1 MAAVVLIAA
10 GATGYLMWQHPSA
23 VRVAAVASTPPSRA
37 SATAVST
44 PPAAPPTPTQ
54 SFATLYQQDSD
65 GVVRIDTV
73 SCGGQGVGTGFLLSP
88 TLVATV
94 NHVIDQAAVISLEAN
109 GQHTTGTV
117 IGADPA
123 TDLALVQTAQPLPG
137 HVFSLATAPPPVGT
151 RVAAIGFP
159 LGQPITFTQGG
170 ISGLDRSIPINGTT
184 RSGLIETDTPLNPGN
199 SGGPLIDPTGA
210 VVGLVDAQLTQANGI
225 AYAVPAAQA
234 SPAFATWQR
243 TPQATPPASCADAK
257 GPSADSTPQ
266 IDATGP
272 ASGPLGALA
281 TYFTGINTG
290 DYAAAYAVLG
300 PRLQHNSSPSDYART
315 LATSFDMDFS
325 VLGVNDDGTSVGIG
339 LAFTSLQASAQGPSG
354 DTCDRWTL
362 DYRMIQDPTGAWR
375 IDGAT
380 PRNGS
385 THTTC

>member
-1 MAAVVLIAA
+1 
-10 GATGYLMWQHPSA
+10 
-23 VRVAAVASTPPSRA
+23 
-37 SATAVST
+37 
-44 PPAAPPTPTQ
+44 
-54 SFATLYQQDSD
+54 
-65 GVVRIDTV
+65 V
-73 SCGGQGVGTGFLLSP
+73 SCGGQGVGSGFLLSP

-94 NHVIDQAAVISLEAN
+94 NHVVDQAAVISLEAN
-109 GQHTTGTV
+109 GQRTSGTV
-117 IGADPA
+117 IGSDPT
-123 TDLALVQTAQPLPG
+123 TDLALVRTTQPLPG

-225 AYAVPAAQA
+225 GYAVPAGQA
-234 SPAFATWQR
+234 SPAFTTWQ
-243 TPQATPPASCADAK
+243 TAPQPPAPASCVNAR
-257 GPSADSTPQ
+257 GPVADSTPQ
-266 IDATGP
+266 IDTAGP

-281 TYFTGINTG
+281 AYFTGINTG

-300 PRLQHNSSPSDYART
+300 PRLQNSGQAAFAHN
-315 LATSFDMDFS
+315 LATTFDMDFS
-325 VLGVNDDGTSVGIG
+325 VLGVNDNGGTVTVG
-339 LAFTSLQASAQGPSG
+339 LAFTSLQASDQGPSG
-354 DTCDRWTL
+354 DTCDHWTL
-362 DYRMIQDPTGAWR
+362 DYRMNQDPTGAWR